1 METLNHQLF
10 LLINASSA
18 HPLIRF
24 MFAQFMASWMI
35 YLILSALSLALLFG
49 PPKVKAAIITAFGCG
64 ILGYLFCTII
74 GQIFPHPR
82 PFMLP
87 IGKTFLYHKANASF
101 PSGHATLVFSLGFSL
116 YLSHFRA
123 AAAAILLT
131 GVGIG
136 WARVF
141 LGVHF
146 PFDILGAI
154 PVSLCAAGFARPIG
168 KKIQAKINTY
178 FEGCRA

>member
-1 METLNHQLF
+1 MEMLNHQLF
-10 LLINASSA
+10 LLINASNTQSFG
-18 HPLIRF
+18 LFI
-24 MFAQFMASWMI
+24 FAQFMATWMI
-35 YLILSALSLALLFG
+35 YLILSALCLALLFG
-49 PPKVKAAIITAFGCG
+49 PPQVKAAIITALGCG
-64 ILGYLFCTII
+64 LLGYLFCTII

-116 YLSHFRA
+116 YLSRFRA
-123 AAAAILLT
+123 AGAAILLT

-154 PVSLCAAGFARPIG
+154 PVSLCAAGLTQPIG
-168 KKIQAKINTY
+168 KKIQAKFNTY
-178 FEGCRA
+178 FKGCRA